1 MKAAHVILATAAAA
15 AAGAVIG
22 ILFAPRKGEETRE
35 NIGDFVKSHCPGQ
48 KEKRLEALA
57 NQIAREV
64 KAEL

>member
-1 MKAAHVILATAAAA
+1 MKQSHVILAAVAVAAT
-15 AAGAVIG
+15 GALFG
-22 ILFAPRKGEETRE
+22 ILFAPRKGDETRN

-64 KAEL
+64 KAEI